1 MSQIKLIINQF
12 KERKSVLCVGLVC
25 LDLVTVVDKF
35 PKEDT
40 DMRSSAQYKVNI
52 RRKMECIVGNWTHSD
67 ISLKVRG
74 GNANNSCRV
83 LAELGFPATF
93 LGSLAGQVAD
103 QPFEGGCGRTVHDVQ

>member
-40 DMRSSAQYKVNI
+40 DMRSSAQYKVT
-52 RRKMECIVGNWTHSD
+52 KSMTMTKSLLKGNTP
-67 ISLKVRG
+67 L
-74 GNANNSCRV
+74 
-83 LAELGFPATF
+83 
-93 LGSLAGQVAD
+93 
-103 QPFEGGCGRTVHDVQ
+103 